1 MTNTLSRWWF
11 VTRSISI
18 VAFEGAKFLLHRDRL
33 STIKN
38 VAKALERNVFYVKL
52 FQAVVGELS
61 ALTQE
66 EIDFLNAYTDQ
77 VPWTSDDV
85 SDSFRNG
92 IADRGCDLPDDQT
105 VVDISPYPVK
115 SGTMSLVYDGRTKT
129 GEEVVVKVLRHN
141 IEEKVVEAYNDLM
154 TLVRLFE
161 YTRWGREAGIGA
173 LLRTNK
179 NALIRQTSLDQE
191 LANLLRMRK
200 NFEHVDYIDI
210 PRAYAEYTEN
220 DSRVLVMEKVAGR
233 ALFDLRDE
241 ECEEYANRVA
251 SFTLKCI
258 FYDGFYHGDLHA
270 GNIMFHRSEA
280 SDEPRLAVID
290 FGIASGFEEG
300 EQDRF
305 YEFFK
310 ASFVDKEHLRAAHY
324 VINECSIV
332 IDALK
337 PAPAKDCIDAA
348 ASEIA
353 QHMKEMVDA
362 QRDITPQ
369 ELALLNRVLSRC
381 NRRLTEGFLRGELAM
396 GSAIGVARALS
407 IRAGKE
413 YITVLME
420 VVNKMWNPLDGE
432 N

>member
-11 VTRSISI
+11 VARSIST
-18 VAFEGAKFLLHRDRL
+18 VAFETAKYLLHRDRL
-33 STIKN
+33 RSIKN
-38 VAKALERNVFYVKL
+38 MARALDSNVFYVKL
-52 FQAVVGELS
+52 FQAVVGEMS

-66 EIDFLNAYTDQ
+66 ETDFLNAYTDQ
-77 VPWTSDDV
+77 VPWATNEIT
-85 SDSFRNG
+85 DSFRNG
-92 IADRGCDLPDDQT
+92 ITETGRELPDEEK
-105 VVDISPYPVK
+105 VVDISPYPMK
-115 SGTMSLVYDGRTKT
+115 SGTMSLVYHGKTKT
-129 GEEVVVKVLRHN
+129 GEDVVVKVLRRN

-161 YTRWGREAGIGA
+161 YTRWGREAGIGQ

-191 LANLLRMRK
+191 LANLQRMRD
-200 NFEHVDYIDI
+200 NFQHVDYVDI
-210 PRAYAEYTEN
+210 PRPYAEYTQN
-220 DSRVLVMEKVAGR
+220 DPRVLVMERVTGA
-233 ALFDLRDE
+233 ALFDLQDD
-241 ECEEYANRVA
+241 ECEAFADRIA
-251 SFTLKCI
+251 SFTMKCI

-270 GNIMFHRSEA
+270 GNVMFRRGESG
-280 SDEPRLAVID
+280 EPRLAIID

-305 YEFFK
+305 YNFFK
-310 ASFVDKEHLRAAHY
+310 ASFVDKKHLDAAHY
-324 VINECSIV
+324 VISDCSVIV
-332 IDALK
+332 DEAK
-337 PAPAKDCIDAA
+337 TAPSEACIDEAA
-348 ASEIA
+348 EEIA
-353 QHMKEMVDA
+353 QHMKDMVDA

-407 IRAGKE
+407 IRSGKE
-413 YITVLME
+413 YITVLMD
-420 VVNKMWNPLDGE
+420 VVNRMWNPLDVE